1 MEYMMIIS
9 TTTTTR
15 NTTAS
20 ILLLEKYRAA
30 IANANIISCNIIRTG
45 MDTGID
51 AFGAMKVPQKIAT
64 RRGAPIPNKI
74 FMNQPLFK

>member
-9 TTTTTR
+9 TTTTPK

-20 ILLLEKYRAA
+20 ILLLEKCMAA
-30 IANANIISCNIIRTG
+30 AANANTISCKIIRTG
-45 MDTGID
+45 MGTGID

-64 RRGAPIPNKI
+64 RRGRPIPNKI
-74 FMNQPLFK
+74 FINQPLFK